1 MSEVTGLEI
10 KCDEKGLEE
19 FKELIEAW
27 IANGAD
33 SWYASANI
41 EFVRQMLDGRMSYM
55 SMVQNDIPYIL
66 GRPAKTV
73 REYLAENKEVLV
85 ASANQK
91 K

>member
-10 KCDEKGLEE
+10 KCEEKGLEE
-19 FKELIEAW
+19 FKQLIAAW

-33 SWYASANI
+33 SWYANANI
-41 EFVRQMLDGRMSYM
+41 EFVTQMLDGRMSYM

-73 REYLAENKEVLV
+73 REFLAENKDLLM
-85 ASANQK
+85 ASAR
-91 K
+91 